1 MLLPEPPL
9 APDTLPPVT
18 VHEKVVPTTLLV
30 NCISVVPPEQ
40 NVGVRFIAV
49 SVGILGCALT
59 TILADAGE
67 IQPAAFLTVK
77 VYVLAFAV
85 TSPVGEIL
93 TTPGV
98 KV

>member
-1 MLLPEPPL
+1 MLLPEPPI

-18 VHEKVVPTTLLV
+18 VHEKVVPTTLLI
-30 NCISVVPPEQ
+30 NCMSVVPPEQ

-49 SVGILGCALT
+49 RVGILGCALT
-59 TILADAGE
+59 IILVDAGE
-67 IQPAAFLTVK
+67 IHPAELVTVK

-85 TSPVGEIL
+85 TNPVGEIL